1 MPVQDLYYKKYLKY
15 KNKYLELK
23 QYGGGPLE
31 EAKARI
37 EDRVR
42 EDEEGSKLINACKEF
57 FVWPTSKVAIQRKED
72 DEYVAKNDKSVTVDY
87 EQREI
92 NEYFDGIAINIE
104 KEKKRLEETY
114 KTIAEMQEI
123 DSKVLNVTGPPFYT
137 YVKNIININ
146 NFNPNKSHTVRFKII
161 STGIEESYKFNNYL
175 KAVQY
180 VRDNFDSLTNY
191 ESVDHTKWII
201 IDDTTNTI
209 INYDFYYNERNDGN
223 TDTDDFYKVEF
234 LHKKDDSDSD
244 RSDSD

>member
-180 VRDNFDSLTNY
+180 VRYNYDSTDPF
-191 ESVDHTKWII
+191 SDPSDHTKWII

-209 INYDFYYNERNDGN
+209 INYDFYYNRRNDGN
-223 TDTDDFYKVEF
+223 TDTDDFYKV
-234 LHKKDDSDSD
+234 DSDSYRSD
-244 RSDSD
+244 SYRSDSD